1 MSGQL
6 SRGRGRLEA
15 GCLHGRDSPTRD
27 VSAHRAGLPAAP
39 LGPARRCR
47 CLSGCPTAL
56 PPGGC
61 APCSCFPTSVPQS
74 LPRRPQPVRRSP
86 TPNPKVA
93 PRKATRR
100 RLGSPPEA
108 TGGAWAPSR
117 RAGRGQASR
126 TSSKRHSPGTGPH
139 TRPPWSRR
147 LPLPPPRSRCL
158 FARSP
163 TAPRCWA
170 VGPWWRKALGELR
183 TASLELQARRTS
195 SLG

>member
-15 GCLHGRDSPTRD
+15 GCLHGRDSATRD

-56 PPGGC
+56 LPGGC
-61 APCSCFPTSVPQS
+61 AQRSCFPASVPRS
-74 LPRRPQPVRRSP
+74 LPRRPQPVRRSL

-93 PRKATRR
+93 PRRATRRR
-100 RLGSPPEA
+100 RLGSPPAA
-108 TGGAWAPSR
+108 TGGAWAPSG
-117 RAGRGQASR
+117 RAGRGRASR
-126 TSSKRHSPGTGPH
+126 ASSKRHNPGTGPH
-139 TRPPWSRR
+139 
-147 LPLPPPRSRCL
+147 PPPRSRCL

-163 TAPRCWA
+163 SAPRCWA
-170 VGPWWRKALGELR
+170 VGPWWRRALGELR

-195 SLG
+195 SFG